1 MSDSFY
7 IPGEWQQWTLNRV
20 LGQSSMGFI
29 AVIQKSGG
37 AFSYIKQINISEN
50 GDGSNYDALH
60 SKTKELTEE
69 INKNNGLKNVLK
81 YEDFTIQEN
90 SGSGGCQFFA
100 RMKFARSLA
109 DVLSKQGNLSEI
121 EIIKLGID
129 MCTALSSLQSKN
141 MIHGNINP
149 GNIFFDSKGNY
160 KLGGIGTLGELD
172 IFIGGSMADLNT
184 YFIAPEATNSLT
196 RNSLTDIYSVGS
208 VMYYL
213 LNNNKP
219 PFVDRNF
226 SQLSHMDKEDYLK
239 GKMSGETFPAPVN
252 CKNEYLINVI
262 STACEFDPGKRWKN
276 PNAMK
281 NALENILEDE
291 MTKRENNFNRP
302 RAEIPVYY
310 NNSNPN
316 YSETN
321 SGYIPVNKAV
331 GTKTKNKSNKK
342 LAVLVSSVSG
352 IAAAVII
359 ALLLFVYPGFLTEK
373 DFNSSN
379 NSIINSQGETED
391 YKFREDATKEKTE
404 EKTERETQPERI
416 YVPNVTD
423 MKGEDAEE
431 SLKDEGFEVEIEYE
445 YSDDVDEG
453 RVISQSPKG
462 GNKAETGST
471 VTIVVSKGEDSK
483 PSPEYYS
490 QKIEVNTS
498 GTYATMELFQWNGK
512 EWESLFYTANVRI
525 GENGASYNYGEG
537 KKTTPKG
544 TFDIGFC
551 YGLTQPETGLKF
563 KQLTPSSVFV
573 DDPSSQYYNML
584 VDRNALGGNVSY
596 ENTYDQFAVQG
607 FFNVCIFIEHNGD
620 GETVETSTPNMGSV
634 ITICGKNGNLNSTFG
649 CIDITATDMIYLL
662 RYLDEEQHPV
672 IIIS

>member
-7 IPGEWQQWTLNRV
+7 IPGEWQQWTLSRV
-20 LGQSSMGFI
+20 LGQSDRGFI

-37 AFSYIKQINISEN
+37 EFSYIKQINIPDN
-50 GDGSNYDALH
+50 GDGANSGALNP
-60 SKTKELTEE
+60 KVMELTEE
-69 INKNNGLKNVLK
+69 VNRNRGLNNVLK

-90 SGSGGCQFFA
+90 RASGSCQFFA
-100 RMKFARSLA
+100 RMEFAQSLA
-109 DVLSKQGNLSEI
+109 DILSKQGKLSEI
-121 EIIKLGID
+121 ETIKLGID
-129 MCTALSSLQSKN
+129 MCTALSSLESKN
-141 MIHGNINP
+141 MVHGNIHP
-149 GNIFFDSKGNY
+149 GNIFCDGAGSY
-160 KLGGIGTLGELD
+160 KLGGIGALGELD
-172 IFIGGSMADLNT
+172 AFAGGSMADLNT
-184 YFIAPEATNSLT
+184 YFTAPEATNSPV

-219 PFVDRNF
+219 PFVDQNF
-226 SQLSHMDKEDYLK
+226 SQLSHKDKEDYLK
-239 GKMSGETFPAPVN
+239 GKMAGETFPAPVN

-262 STACEFDPGKRWKN
+262 LTACEFDPDKRWKN

-281 NALENILEDE
+281 NALENILEGE
-291 MTKRENNFNRP
+291 MKKQANSYNRQNSEFPVNHNNNQ
-302 RAEIPVYY
+302 VY
-310 NNSNPN
+310 P
-316 YSETN
+316 ETN
-321 SGYIPVNKAV
+321 GGYVPVNRAI
-331 GTKTKNKSNKK
+331 GNERKNKSNKK
-342 LAVLVSSVSG
+342 LAVLISSVSG
-352 IAAAVII
+352 VAVAVII
-359 ALLLFVYPGFLTEK
+359 AVLLFVYPGFLT
-373 DFNSSN
+373 DNGNYSSGN
-379 NSIINSQGETED
+379 KGFIDLQGDTED
-391 YKFREDATKEKTE
+391 YNFKEEKTE
-404 EKTERETQPERI
+404 EKTEKETQPERI

-431 SLKDEGFEVEIEYE
+431 SLRDEGFDVDIEYE

-584 VDRNALGGNVSY
+584 VDRNALSGNVSY
-596 ENTYDQFAVQG
+596 ENTYDQFASRNLY
-607 FFNVCIFIEHNGD
+607 NVCIFIEHNGD
-620 GETVETSTPNMGSV
+620 GETVGTSTPNMGSV